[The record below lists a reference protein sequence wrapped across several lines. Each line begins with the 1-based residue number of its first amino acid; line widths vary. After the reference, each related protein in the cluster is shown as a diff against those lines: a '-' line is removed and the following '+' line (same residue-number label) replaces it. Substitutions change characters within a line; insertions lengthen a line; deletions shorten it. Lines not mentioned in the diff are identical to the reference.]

1 MILRF
6 RRARSGTSY
15 VEMRKVEGQAAM
27 ASRGKASQRRRFDA
41 LRLARE
47 RHAVTGSVDAHEL
60 PRVADLLSDGPAS
73 IEWRIE
79 GAADGS
85 QRPALRIALK
95 GAVPLVCQRCLA
107 DFDWPIHQDTEVL
120 LARDEGELAAL
131 DADSSLE
138 VVLADGPVDPLAL
151 VEDEL
156 VLALPFA
163 PRHADGEC
171 ESAG

>member
-1 MILRF
+1 M
-6 RRARSGTSY
+6 T
-15 VEMRKVEGQAAM
+15 
-27 ASRGKASQRRRFDA
+27 SRGKTSRGRRFDA

-47 RHAVTGSVDAHEL
+47 RGAVAGSVDAHEL

-79 GAADGS
+79 GAADVS
-85 QRPALRIALK
+85 ERPSLRIALK

-107 DFDWPIHQDTEVL
+107 DFESPIDQDTEVL
-120 LARDEGELAAL
+120 LARDEAELATL
-131 DADSSLE
+131 DADSRLE
-138 VVLADGPVDPLAL
+138 VVLADGPVDPLVL

-163 PRHADGEC
+163 PRHPVGEC

>member
-1 MILRF
+1 M
-6 RRARSGTSY
+6 RR
-15 VEMRKVEGQAAM
+15 VEGQAAM
-27 ASRGKASQRRRFDA
+27 ASRGKASHGRFDA

-47 RHAVTGSVDAHEL
+47 RGTVAGSVDPHQL

-79 GAADGS
+79 GIADPSG
-85 QRPALRIALK
+85 RPALRLALQ
-95 GAVPLVCQRCLA
+95 GAVTLVCQRCLA
-107 DFDWPIHQDTEVL
+107 EVEWPIDQRTEVL

-138 VVLADGPVDPLAL
+138 VVLAQGPVDPLML

-163 PRHADGEC
+163 PRHPAGEC
-171 ESAG
+171 AGAA

>member
-1 MILRF
+1 M
-6 RRARSGTSY
+6 RR
-15 VEMRKVEGQAAM
+15 VEGQAAM
-27 ASRGKASQRRRFDA
+27 ASRGRASHGRFDA

-47 RHAVTGSVDAHEL
+47 RGAVAGSVDPHQM

-79 GAADGS
+79 GMADPSG
-85 QRPALRIALK
+85 RPALRIALK
-95 GAVPLVCQRCLA
+95 GAVTLVCQRCLA
-107 DFDWPIHQDTEVL
+107 DYEWPIDQGTEVL
-120 LARDEGELAAL
+120 LARDERELAAL

-138 VVLADGPVDPLAL
+138 VVLAQGPVDPLVL

-163 PRHADGEC
+163 PRHPAGEC
-171 ESAG
+171 ESAA

>member
-1 MILRF
+1 M
-6 RRARSGTSY
+6 
-15 VEMRKVEGQAAM
+15 
-27 ASRGKASQRRRFDA
+27 
-41 LRLARE
+41 
-47 RHAVTGSVDAHEL
+47 
-60 PRVADLLSDGPAS
+60 ADLLSDGPAS

-79 GAADGS
+79 GAADVS
-85 QRPALRIALK
+85 ERPSLRIALK

-107 DFDWPIHQDTEVL
+107 DFESPIDQDTEVL
-120 LARDEGELAAL
+120 LARDEAELAML
-131 DADSSLE
+131 DADSRLE

-163 PRHADGEC
+163 PRHPVGEC

>member
-1 MILRF
+1 
-6 RRARSGTSY
+6 
-15 VEMRKVEGQAAM
+15 M
-27 ASRGKASQRRRFDA
+27 ASRGKGSRGRFDA

-47 RHAVTGSVDAHEL
+47 GGAVAGSLDAHEL
-60 PRVADLLSDGPAS
+60 PRLADLLADGPAS

-79 GAADGS
+79 GAADVS
-85 QRPALRIALK
+85 ERPSLRIALK

-107 DFDWPIHQDTEVL
+107 DFESPIDQDTEVL
-120 LARDEGELAAL
+120 LARDEAELATL
-131 DADSSLE
+131 DADSRLE
-138 VVLADGPVDPLAL
+138 VVLADGPVDPLVL

-163 PRHADGEC
+163 PRHPVGEC